1 MFDNKIYVIGLSNA
15 KKITESIC
23 KSLKIKPINA
33 TISKFA
39 DGEIMVR
46 PESSV
51 RNRSITIVQSI
62 SKPVNENLM
71 ELLIAI
77 DAVKR
82 ASAKDINVVIT
93 YYAYAR
99 QDRKTNGREPIT
111 SKLIAR
117 LLETAGA
124 TRVTVVDIHS
134 DQTQGFFEIP
144 FDNIKS
150 SKMLV
155 TEAIKKISKKNLV
168 VVSPDYGGIKRSRNI
183 ANFLQISLAILDKR
197 RPRPNEAEIMNVL
210 GDVEGKDCLIVDDMV
225 DTGGTIVAAAK
236 LLKAKK
242 AKTVTFVATHAILS
256 DPATKNLTEAVKNNY
271 LNNIYVSNTVSSVY
285 ERKIPSLHIVDIGPY
300 LANIIK
306 IYYSVG
312 ISLSKIYDAFKMPK
326 K

>member
-1 MFDNKIYVIGLSNA
+1 
-15 KKITESIC
+15 
-23 KSLKIKPINA
+23 
-33 TISKFA
+33 
-39 DGEIMVR
+39 
-46 PESSV
+46 
-51 RNRSITIVQSI
+51 
-62 SKPVNENLM
+62 
-71 ELLIAI
+71 
-77 DAVKR
+77 
-82 ASAKDINVVIT
+82 
-93 YYAYAR
+93 
-99 QDRKTNGREPIT
+99 
-111 SKLIAR
+111 
-117 LLETAGA
+117 
-124 TRVTVVDIHS
+124 
-134 DQTQGFFEIP
+134 
-144 FDNIKS
+144 
-150 SKMLV
+150 MLV
-155 TEAIKKISKKNLV
+155 TEAIKKINKKNLV
-168 VVSPDYGGIKRSRNI
+168 VVSPDYGGIKRSRDI
-183 ANFLQISLAILDKR
+183 ANFLQTSLAILDKR